1 MPLLVTGSYR
11 QGFARS
17 RGGVV
22 HRSCFR
28 LYLVVLP
35 LASLLACFVG
45 GVRAGSIADA
55 KSHQNRSPISPKRRQ
70 RPVGQI
76 LADYIR
82 RTEGI
87 TAVVEN
93 RAGAGSVIGT
103 DAISHAA
110 PDGAT
115 LLINTPNIVIAA
127 HLRKLDYDPL
137 TSFSAGIG
145 SLLIS
150 ANSILNTARFQQA
163 HIRGE

>member
-1 MPLLVTGSYR
+1 VGSCIVLVSGCIWSSSRSHHCLLVSLAVCGPVLSQTPKAIKIVVP
-11 QGFARS
+11 FPP
-17 RGGVV
+17 RGG
-22 HRSCFR
+22 SD
-28 LYLVVLP
+28 
-35 LASLLACFVG
+35 LLG
-45 GVRAGSIADA
+45 R
-55 KSHQNRSPISPKRRQ
+55 
-70 RPVGQI
+70 I